1 MPLQRRIPKFGFKNN
16 NRITSKAVNLDTL
29 ESLATAKK
37 LKEITIEVLIQNGL
51 IGKKDVVKILSRG
64 EIKSKLSV
72 TVHKFSKTA
81 AKAIEAAGGIATVI
95 G

>member
-1 MPLQRRIPKFGFKNN
+1 M
-16 NRITSKAVNLDTL
+16 
-29 ESLATAKK
+29 
-37 LKEITIEVLIQNGL
+37 
-51 IGKKDVVKILSRG
+51 VKILSRG

-81 AKAIEAAGGIATVI
+81 AKAIEAAGGTATVI